1 MNKHHC
7 FFFQEQLYHPVR
19 ICEEC
24 FQKLYPEEAAKKAQ
38 EIADLEAKKHETTEL
53 NTTSYQLEQPPLNV
67 SSLAHQENGI
77 IQSTADIA
85 SDTYN
90 TLLTECTPENI
101 AITKMNVGQPI
112 SNGVSHGGDNNKQ
125 DDKQHQILEG
135 EASVVLNTN
144 QS

>member
-1 MNKHHC
+1 M
-7 FFFQEQLYHPVR
+7 R

-67 SSLAHQENGI
+67 SSLSHQENGI
-77 IQSTADIA
+77 IQSTADITI
-85 SDTYN
+85 DTHN
-90 TLLTECTPENI
+90 NLLTERTPDNI
-101 AITKMNVGQPI
+101 AITKMNVDQPI
-112 SNGVSHGGDNNKQ
+112 SNGVSYAGDNNKE
-125 DDKQHQILEG
+125 DDIQHQVLEG
-135 EASVVLNTN
+135 EACVVLNTN

>member
-24 FQKLYPEEAAKKAQ
+24 FEKLYPEEAAKKAQ

-53 NTTSYQLEQPPLNV
+53 STASYQLEQPPLNV
-67 SSLAHQENGI
+67 SSLSHQENGI
-77 IQSTADIA
+77 IQSTADITI
-85 SDTYN
+85 DTYN
-90 TLLTECTPENI
+90 NLTERTPDNI
-101 AITKMNVGQPI
+101 AITKMNVDQPI
-112 SNGVSHGGDNNKQ
+112 SNGVFYAGDNNKE
-125 DDKQHQILEG
+125 DDKQHQVLEG
-135 EASVVLNTN
+135 EACVVLNTN